1 MKILGIVGSTRNEE
15 QSGVHTLVSTVLKA
29 TGLNYELVSLKGKKI
44 HGCIACLGCVK
55 DNVCVVQ
62 DDMICLR
69 DKLVDAD
76 AYVIGAPNYYT
87 GLNGV
92 THAFLE
98 RFYQFRHQ
106 TGGSLWGKLAVAV
119 GVGGSMGQPPADDIE
134 KFMQYS
140 FIETIDKVVAQGAA
154 SCFTCGY
161 GETCQVGVPVL
172 MFGPDVK
179 ITEDIIPNVN
189 KQPDTIAAAEVAG
202 KELARRLNSDHNRAE
217 VTERMQQTM
226 MAKFKE
232 SS

>member
-1 MKILGIVGSTRNEE
+1 MKILGIVGSTRKEN
-15 QSGVHTLVSTVLKA
+15 QSGVHALVTTVLEA

-62 DDMICLR
+62 DDMIGLR
-69 DKLVDAD
+69 DKLLDAD
-76 AYVIGAPNYYT
+76 AYVIGAPNYYN

-98 RFYQFRHQ
+98 RCYQFRHQ
-106 TGGSLWGKLAVAV
+106 TGDSLWGKLAVAV
-119 GVGGSMGQPPADDIE
+119 GVGGSMGHPPADDIE
-134 KFMQYS
+134 KYMLYS
-140 FIETIDKVVAQGAA
+140 FIETIEKVVGQGAA

-161 GETCQVGVPVL
+161 GETCQVGVPVM
-172 MFGPDVK
+172 MFGPEVK
-179 ITEDIIPNVN
+179 ITEDIIPNVK
-189 KQPDTIAAAEVAG
+189 KQPDAIAAAEAAG
-202 KELARRLNSDHNRAE
+202 KELARRLNSGHNRAE
-217 VTERMQQTM
+217 VTGRMQQIM